1 MILLPE
7 SGVSFSKKGHQ
18 KEKKPKTELIMLKI
32 IQPKF
37 IPKHQKCKLNNTESD
52 KRIVIDHKSVVI
64 SLQESTQDTSYQSSI
79 NYSKFMLER
88 WQRINSKLPLVD

>member
-7 SGVSFSKKGHQ
+7 SGVSFSKKGHK

-79 NYSKFMLER
+79 NYSKYMLER